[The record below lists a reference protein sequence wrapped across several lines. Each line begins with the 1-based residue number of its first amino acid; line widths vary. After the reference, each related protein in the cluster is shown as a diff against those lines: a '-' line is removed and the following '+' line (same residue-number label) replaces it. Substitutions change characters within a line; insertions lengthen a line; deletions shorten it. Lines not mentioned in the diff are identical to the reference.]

1 MVNCNSL
8 VIIIAMGIHGTL
20 AGLVLGVAD
29 EMDTIITIIVAIL
42 LHKWAEAMSVGI
54 GITKSNINLWMTIVL
69 ITIFSL
75 ATPIGI
81 GIGFIFSDGND
92 YVRAFFNAVSAGTF
106 LYISA
111 VEVFSEEFAGKN
123 QKYVKFLFVVLG
135 VALMLFAWFTETW
148 YDAY

>member
-1 MVNCNSL
+1 
-8 VIIIAMGIHGTL
+8 MGIHGTL